1 MQLETDYVDQ
11 ECGCRDFHQPHYS
24 SGTKL
29 LQLQK
34 SIYSLSLLLSDLE
47 EAELVPLAVFE
58 VVMTNGYVF
67 FSYKISTEQI
77 KYRNIVP

>member
-1 MQLETDYVDQ
+1 M
-11 ECGCRDFHQPHYS
+11 
-24 SGTKL
+24 

-67 FSYKISTEQI
+67 FSYKISI
-77 KYRNIVP
+77 R

>member
-1 MQLETDYVDQ
+1 M
-11 ECGCRDFHQPHYS
+11 
-24 SGTKL
+24 

-34 SIYSLSLLLSDLE
+34 RIYSLSLLLSDLE

-58 VVMTNGYVF
+58 VVMPNGYAF
-67 FSYKISTEQI
+67 FSYKIILKNKYKI